1 MYNNKVL
8 PFIKPKLDLKFNLKG
23 KPMKKSNLKTRIFF
37 KALIGFALII
47 SFYACDPARM
57 LALKNETGNVIELQI
72 EFGECE
78 NEFIKELSESKEFEN
93 VTLGNSEGENVEFF
107 SLGMGKWYEADLEA
121 FIECTK
127 SINIKEAGKP
137 IRKIEG
143 EELKKMLPEVK
154 KNIDENLVTI
164 TIN

>member
-1 MYNNKVL
+1 
-8 PFIKPKLDLKFNLKG
+8 
-23 KPMKKSNLKTRIFF
+23 
-37 KALIGFALII
+37 
-47 SFYACDPARM
+47 
-57 LALKNETGNVIELQI
+57 
-72 EFGECE
+72 
-78 NEFIKELSESKEFEN
+78 
-93 VTLGNSEGENVEFF
+93 
-107 SLGMGKWYEADLEA
+107 MGKWYEADLEA